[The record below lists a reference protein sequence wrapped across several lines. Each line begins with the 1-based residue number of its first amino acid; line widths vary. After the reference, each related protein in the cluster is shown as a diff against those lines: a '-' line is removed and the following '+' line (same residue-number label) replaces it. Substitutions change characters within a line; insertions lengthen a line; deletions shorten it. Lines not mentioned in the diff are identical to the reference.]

1 MFTLGVDSSV
11 ELSELKVPLT
21 VFGAII
27 LAFGPKVFELFSGA
41 KKAEQQERMQT
52 ALTLSRLCTH
62 IDTIMA
68 NIKEDKEDV
77 KELRKEIQALDHK
90 FSTDLSKYCYYKA
103 VNKEQ
108 KS

>member
-21 VFGAII
+21 IFGAII

-52 ALTLSRLCTH
+52 ALTLSRLCTKL
-62 IDTIMA
+62 DVVVA
-68 NIKEDKEDV
+68 AQAADKDEMKDM
-77 KELRKEIQALDHK
+77 RKEVQALDIK
-90 FSTDLSKYCYYKA
+90 LSNEVGRLYTA
-103 VNKEQ
+103 LAGKENHQ
-108 KS
+108 